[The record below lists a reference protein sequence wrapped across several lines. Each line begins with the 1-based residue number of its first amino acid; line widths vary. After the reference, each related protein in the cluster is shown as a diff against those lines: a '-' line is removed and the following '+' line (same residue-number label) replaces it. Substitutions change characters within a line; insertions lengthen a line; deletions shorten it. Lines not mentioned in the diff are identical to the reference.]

1 MNRFILAEEGTVL
14 FRMSNRAEYYNEDK
28 GLFEVRYNRTK
39 ARFFHTFFE
48 AFLFYYTVEG
58 EAEFWDKTHKPE
70 LIENKIKLHLN

>member
-14 FRMSNRAEYYNEDK
+14 FRMSNRAEYYNEDN
-28 GLFEVRYNRTK
+28 GWFEVRYNRVHNC
-39 ARFFHTFFE
+39 FFPTFFE

-58 EAEFWDKTHKPE
+58 EAEIWDKTHKPV